1 MKISNRKYFSVVKV
15 IMFIVKFPEEQLCTT
30 LAVFDFDVMYKV
42 THECLVLVRIAVVA
56 QYIFDI

>member
-1 MKISNRKYFSVVKV
+1 
-15 IMFIVKFPEEQLCTT
+15 MFIVKFPEEQLCTT

-42 THECLVLVRIAVVA
+42 THECLVLARIAVVA